1 MGEEVETKERGRTW
15 SPEQGSGEGTSD
27 GHGNRDENGLRRK
40 TVYFTDSGRQGVGRK
55 GMVSMAGYP
64 ISMVSAGQP
73 SGRQSVQQFGR
84 QPSPSPSAHP
94 QLQSRSR
101 LPPYPRVGP
110 ANSGWVSNPGG
121 EGSFESA
128 ASYTPLERLDRQSWA
143 PYSPASM
150 HTRPG
155 PGYGYG
161 VYSSPR
167 APPDYPRNTAVQ
179 SQSSYLPMLQAPR
192 PHTPSTGTYYLPPG
206 DSSSPNLPPTIAA
219 SLAPMNTRPS
229 SARGSPVMSPSP
241 SPSPSLP
248 PLPEVSG
255 ESHEPMPMPMPSPP
269 ANHCSRVQFS
279 PLPTP
284 SQDGSASSSSA
295 RSARVQNGS
304 PRSGQAT

>member
-1 MGEEVETKERGRTW
+1 
-15 SPEQGSGEGTSD
+15 
-27 GHGNRDENGLRRK
+27 
-40 TVYFTDSGRQGVGRK
+40 
-55 GMVSMAGYP
+55 MVSTVGYHTSMA
-64 ISMVSAGQP
+64 SAGQP

-84 QPSPSPSAHP
+84 QPSLSPAAHP
-94 QLQSRSR
+94 QPQSRFR

-128 ASYTPLERLDRQSWA
+128 ASYTPLERLDGQSWT
-143 PYSPASM
+143 PYSSAST
-150 HTRPG
+150 HTQPG

-179 SQSSYLPMLQAPR
+179 SQSSYLPMIQAPR

-206 DSSSPNLPPTIAA
+206 DSSSPNLPHTIAA

-229 SARGSPVMSPSP
+229 SARGSPVMST

-248 PLPEVSG
+248 PLPPLPEVSG
-255 ESHEPMPMPMPSPP
+255 EGHEPIPIPMPSPP
-269 ANHCSRVQFS
+269 ANDSSRVQFS
-279 PLPTP
+279 PLLTP
-284 SQDGSASSSSA
+284 SQYGSACSSA
-295 RSARVQNGS
+295 GSARMQNGS
-304 PRSGQAT
+304 PRSGQAA